1 MADFDKHK
9 IVSNRSAWLRQRR
22 KRVAES
28 GTPETQGP
36 ESGSLRPSVVNGAR
50 PGIHAQ
56 QEETYSGGLTP
67 TEKLKLGTIRAYE
80 DFFRRQK

>member
-1 MADFDKHK
+1 MAGD
-9 IVSNRSAWLRQRR
+9 R
-22 KRVAES
+22 
-28 GTPETQGP
+28 TPENQGP
-36 ESGSLRPSVVNGAR
+36 EPGTLKPSVVNGAR